1 MHCPH
6 HGQVPMAGC
15 KDAGDKIEQKRVDCI
30 FNREMLHVECELV
43 VGHNGL
49 IPGVPSETLRHVAR
63 H

>member
-1 MHCPH
+1 
-6 HGQVPMAGC
+6 MAGC